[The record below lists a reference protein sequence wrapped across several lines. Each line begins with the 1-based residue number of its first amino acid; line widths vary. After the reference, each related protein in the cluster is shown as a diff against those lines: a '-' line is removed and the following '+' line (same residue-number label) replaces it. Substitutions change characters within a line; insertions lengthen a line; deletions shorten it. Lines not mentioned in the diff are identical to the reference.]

1 MKRRVW
7 ISLVV
12 ILGVIALI
20 ALAVNIASNT
30 RFSLTGSNLQNGEAT
45 VQTNLPNATCK
56 KVVRLAWP
64 PVRLECEEK
73 ESENPKLED

>member
-20 ALAVNIASNT
+20 ALAVNMASNSEL
-30 RFSLTGSNLQNGEAT
+30 SLTGSSLQNGEAT
-45 VQTNLPNATCK
+45 IETDLPNATCK
-56 KVVRLAWP
+56 KVLRLAWP

-73 ESENPKLED
+73 ESENPKSED